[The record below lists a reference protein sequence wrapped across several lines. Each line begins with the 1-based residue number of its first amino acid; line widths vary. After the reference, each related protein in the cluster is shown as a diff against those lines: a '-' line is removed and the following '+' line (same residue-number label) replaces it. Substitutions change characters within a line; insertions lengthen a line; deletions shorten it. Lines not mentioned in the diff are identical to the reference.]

1 MEAGPSSGG
10 TEGLTAFVPPLTTES
25 FLLRRWPRAGH
36 GEQVPTSPGSLL
48 QTPRG
53 LDRGQLGRRATSQY
67 LRRSWPA
74 GIQLGI
80 PFSEEKD
87 GTGQGAP
94 GPQTKQTPGGGG
106 KLTAGYPNSWCAG
119 PLGSAHAPERVV
131 VGRRAYLR
139 PHLLRKGPT
148 G

>member
-1 MEAGPSSGG
+1 MRKADRKEEGRAVEAGPSSGG

-25 FLLRRWPRAGH
+25 FLLRRRCRPRAGQ

-53 LDRGQLGRRATSQY
+53 LDRGRLGRRATSQS
-67 LRRSWPA
+67 LRRSSPA

-87 GTGQGAP
+87 GTSQGAP

-106 KLTAGYPNSWCAG
+106 KLTAG
-119 PLGSAHAPERVV
+119 
-131 VGRRAYLR
+131 
-139 PHLLRKGPT
+139 
-148 G
+148 